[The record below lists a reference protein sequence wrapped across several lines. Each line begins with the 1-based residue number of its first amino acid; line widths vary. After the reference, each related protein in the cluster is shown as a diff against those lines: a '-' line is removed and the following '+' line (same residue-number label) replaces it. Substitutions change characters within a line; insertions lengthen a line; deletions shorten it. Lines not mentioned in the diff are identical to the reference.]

1 MKSPAAESLSIAHG
15 PPLSDELGLGTLT
28 LPGFLR
34 DVTST
39 YGDREALVF
48 RTAKDEVRW
57 TYSELWERAVEVAC
71 ALRACGVGKDTRVG
85 VLMTNRPEWI
95 SAVFGVSLAGGVAVT
110 LSTFSTASELGY
122 LLRSSSAAMLLF
134 ERSVLKTD
142 FVTVLS
148 ELEPAICS
156 RAPGALQSERFPFLR
171 HLATV
176 GEARTGI
183 DSWENFL
190 ARGRG
195 EPRELVEAT
204 AEAVRPSDAAVVF
217 FSSGSTSKPKGIMS
231 AHRGVAIQMW
241 RFRGMCGFS
250 HEDNV
255 RCWSANGF
263 FWSGNFVM
271 SLGATLAAGGSLVLQ
286 PTFDAANALELM
298 VAERVNYP
306 FAWPH
311 QWAQIESLPNWLQV
325 DLSRMRFADSKTPIA
340 RHPTVSAEL
349 SFPSH
354 AYGNTETFTFSTGFD
369 VNASHEAHADS
380 WGLPLPGVTIKIVN
394 PLSGQ
399 VVLRGE
405 SGEICV
411 KGPTLMLGYLGVP
424 LEETLDAEGFFHT
437 GDGGYLDNAGRLF
450 WEGRLTEI
458 IKTGGANVSP
468 LEVDDALAKHPAVK
482 VTKTVGLPHE
492 TLGEIVVACVVP
504 HDGATVEAD
513 EIRIYL
519 RERLASYKVPRHVFF
534 FCEEEI
540 ALTGSN
546 KIKSNELRDLAAERL
561 SVTDNA

>member
-1 MKSPAAESLSIAHG
+1 MNSVAVKSLSIAYG
-15 PPLSDELGLGTLT
+15 PPLSDEPGLGTLT

-34 DVTST
+34 DVAST
-39 YGDREALVF
+39 YSDREALVL
-48 RTAKDEVRW
+48 RTAEGEIRW
-57 TYSELWERAVEVAC
+57 SYSELWERAVEVAC

-122 LLRSSSAAMLLF
+122 FLKSSSAAMLLF

-142 FVTVLS
+142 FAKVLS
-148 ELEPAICS
+148 ELEPAICTM
-156 RAPGALQSERFPFLR
+156 APGALQSDRFPFLR

-176 GEARTGI
+176 GEAPPGV
-183 DSWENFL
+183 DSWDSFL
-190 ARGRG
+190 ARGHG
-195 EPRELVEAT
+195 VPRELIEAT
-204 AEAVRPSDAAVVF
+204 AESVRPSDAAAVF

-231 AHRGVAIQMW
+231 SHRGVAVQMW
-241 RFRGMCGFS
+241 RFRRMCGFS
-250 HEDNV
+250 PDDNV

-286 PTFDAANALELM
+286 PTFDAADALELM

-311 QWAQIESLPNWLQV
+311 QWAQIEGLPNWLQV
-325 DLSRMRFADSKTPIA
+325 DLSRMRFADLKTPIA

-354 AYGNTETFTFSTGFD
+354 AYGNTETFTFSTAFD
-369 VNASHEAHADS
+369 VDASPEAHADS
-380 WGLPLPGVTIKIVN
+380 WGVPLPGVTVKIVD
-394 PLSGQ
+394 PATGRVIS
-399 VVLRGE
+399 RGE

-411 KGPTLMLGYLGVP
+411 KGPTLMLGYLSTP
-424 LEETLDAEGFFHT
+424 LDETLDAEGFFHT
-437 GDGGYLDNAGRLF
+437 GDGGYLDDADRLF

-482 VTKTVGLPHE
+482 LTKTVGLPHDN
-492 TLGEIVVACVVP
+492 LGEIVVACVVP
-504 HDGATVEAD
+504 HDGASVEAD
-513 EIRIYL
+513 EIRKYL
-519 RERLASYKVPRHVFF
+519 REQLASYKVPRHVLF
-534 FCEEEI
+534 FCEAEI

-546 KIKSNELRDLAAERL
+546 KIKSDKLRDLAAKRL
-561 SVTDNA
+561 SAI